1 MRAFTIDFFAP
12 SWDSEHN
19 NGTYMQYFIH
29 HNNQQIGPFTEAEVK
44 AKLAAG
50 EISATDHVW
59 WEGQQGWT
67 PLGQTALGG
76 MTAPAVPVAPVAPA
90 ITVAPVSGEP
100 TSKLAIWSLVLG
112 CLSLVCGIFASIPAI
127 ILGHMGLSETQ
138 KNPAI
143 KGRGLA
149 MAGLI
154 IGYVMLVLQVVAVF
168 VFIALSYKVKETFN
182 TINAQLKDAEQTNSA
197 TSTDQS
203 TNSAPAN
210 STTPDSSTNSATT
223 NAAPATQ

>member
-1 MRAFTIDFFAP
+1 
-12 SWDSEHN
+12 
-19 NGTYMQYFIH
+19 
-29 HNNQQIGPFTEAEVK
+29 
-44 AKLAAG
+44 
-50 EISATDHVW
+50 
-59 WEGQQGWT
+59 
-67 PLGQTALGG
+67 
-76 MTAPAVPVAPVAPA
+76 
-90 ITVAPVSGEP
+90 
-100 TSKLAIWSLVLG
+100 
-112 CLSLVCGIFASIPAI
+112 
-127 ILGHMGLSETQ
+127 MGLSETQ

-197 TSTDQS
+197 
-203 TNSAPAN
+203 PAN